1 MSRQVKIIVTIG
13 LMLGMALAALDTTIV
28 GTAMPSIVGKLGQI
42 TLYSWVISA
51 YLLTSTVTV
60 PIYGKLADIYGRKPL
75 VLFGIGLFLIGSA
88 ACGAAQSMVQLI
100 IFRAIQ
106 GIGAGAVLPIVLTII
121 GDIFSFEERARVQG
135 LFSGVWGLSSIIGP
149 ALGGVIVDYLSWRW
163 VFFINLPL
171 GLLAMVLLISAF
183 KEKIE
188 RKSNKPRLDY
198 SGTLTL
204 SVSIIA
210 LLFAC
215 SQGGTSWDWLSLPS
229 IGLFAAFVLFLVLF
243 LLVEKRAAEPILPLT
258 LFENRIISISSIGG
272 VVLGVLLFGITTY
285 VPLFMQGVQGGTAI
299 AAGAVLAPLLFAWPI
314 TSAFSGKLIMR
325 YGYRFIALVGTVIS
339 AFGVGL
345 VLLFNT
351 QTSLAFIIVSMLVIG
366 AGLGLVA
373 MVYMLSVQNAV
384 PWNLRGVATAS
395 TQFFRTIG
403 GTVGVSIMG
412 AILNAQM
419 AARFTPIFAHYQ
431 QVVDKLPKSA
441 SSANVLLEPATRS
454 MLPNDMLSQLATAL
468 TQGLFWVYLLIFVLA
483 AIGIIAMFWLPGG
496 DPSQYR
502 YQGDED
508 EADNAESAII
518 HSSMV

>member
-1 MSRQVKIIVTIG
+1 MTRQAKIIVTIG

-75 VLFGIGLFLIGSA
+75 VLLGIGLFLLGSA

-106 GIGAGAVLPIVLTII
+106 GLGAGAVLPIVLTII
-121 GDIFSFEERARVQG
+121 GDIFSFEERARIQG
-135 LFSGVWGLSSIIGP
+135 LFSGVWGVSSIVGP
-149 ALGGVIVDYLSWRW
+149 TLGGLIVDYLSWRW
-163 VFFINLPL
+163 VFFINLPI
-171 GLLAMVLLISAF
+171 GLLSVALLVIAF
-183 KEKIE
+183 KEQIE
-188 RKSNKPRLDY
+188 RKSERPRLDY

-215 SQGGTSWDWLSLPS
+215 SQGGISWAWFSLPS
-229 IGLFAAFVLFLVLF
+229 IGLFATFVLFLILF
-243 LLVEKRAAEPILPLT
+243 LLAEKRAAEPILPLT
-258 LFENRIISISSIGG
+258 LFENRVISISSIGG
-272 VVLGVLLFGITTY
+272 VVLGIIMFGITTY

-299 AAGAVLAPLLFAWPI
+299 AAGAVLAPLLLAWPI
-314 TSAFSGKLIMR
+314 ASMFSGRLMIHH
-325 YGYRFIALVGTVIS
+325 GYRSVALLGAVLAT
-339 AFGVGL
+339 FGVGL
-345 VLLFNT
+345 VMFFNVH
-351 QTSLAFIIVSMLVIG
+351 TSLAFIIAAMLVIG
-366 AGLGLVA
+366 AGLGFLG
-373 MVYMLSVQNAV
+373 MVFVLAVQNAV

-419 AARFTPIFAHYQ
+419 AERFTPIFAHYHQ
-431 QVVDKLPKSA
+431 IAATLPRSA
-441 SSANVLLEPATRS
+441 SSANVLLEPQTRA
-454 MLPNDMLSQLATAL
+454 MLPEDMLQQLATAL
-468 TQGLFWVYLLIFVLA
+468 TQGLFWVYLLIFALA
-483 AIGIIAMFWLPGG
+483 ALGIVAMCWLPGG
-496 DPSQYR
+496 NPTQYQ
-502 YQGDED
+502 YKSIED
-508 EADNAESAII
+508 EESDSEPVI
-518 HSSMV
+518 SSMA